1 MFFFILIPL
10 SLIVL
15 FAIGAGALAAGVLW
29 AGGILVVFWLVAN
42 SAHPAIAGA
51 AVFVLWLAALRIYA
65 WWKKHG
71 PEWWAARHPETQKAL
86 GYLMILL
93 VVLCVPTTF
102 VLLSAARNG
111 WH

>member
-1 MFFFILIPL
+1 MFFFILISF
-10 SLIVL
+10 SLIAL
-15 FAIGAGALAAGVLW
+15 FAVGVGALAAGVLW
-29 AGGILVVFWLVAN
+29 TGGILVVFALVAN
-42 SAHPAIAGA
+42 STHPVIGGA
-51 AVFVLWLAALRIYA
+51 AAFALWLAVLRIYA

-71 PEWWAARHPETQKAL
+71 PEWWAARRPETQKAL
-86 GYLMILL
+86 GYLVVLL